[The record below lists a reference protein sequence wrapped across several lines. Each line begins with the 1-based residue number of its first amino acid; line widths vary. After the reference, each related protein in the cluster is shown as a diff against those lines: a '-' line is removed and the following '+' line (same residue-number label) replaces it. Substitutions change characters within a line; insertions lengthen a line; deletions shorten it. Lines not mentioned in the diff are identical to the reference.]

1 MDRQEWLAH
10 QFEDQR
16 PHLRGVAYRMLGS
29 LSEADDALQDAW
41 LRLSRADTGE
51 VENPRAW
58 LTTIVARAAL
68 NMLRARKTRREQPL
82 LLAEESRELGALA
95 PATVG
100 GTPVL
105 LHVEVDDPDAAAERA
120 RAAGAIVEMPVAETF
135 WGERYGIVRDPFGHR
150 WALSTAREEFTPDI
164 AHRTPPDIP
173 P

>member
-1 MDRQEWLAH
+1 MSGA
-10 QFEDQR
+10 R
-16 PHLRGVAYRMLGS
+16 PRSLCPHVFVRGVDEAARFYVEAFGADELFRNRLPNGRAVFVELALG
-29 LSEADDALQDAW
+29 AG
-41 LRLSRADTGE
+41 R
-51 VENPRAW
+51 V
-58 LTTIVARAAL
+58 
-68 NMLRARKTRREQPL
+68 

-95 PATVG
+95 PATVA

-135 WGERYGIVRDPFGHR
+135 WGERYGNVRDPFGHR
-150 WALSTAREEFTPDI
+150 WALSTAREEFTPDDI